1 MAGEGAIGDVARIGL
16 LDEEAIPLDEAA
28 LALAA
33 LDHPGADLARYRRQ
47 IALWTAQLLARDA
60 GHGAAQRAAV
70 LSAVLADEAGL
81 SGDSASYDDP
91 ANADLIRV
99 IDRRSGLPVT
109 LSILYV
115 ALARRVGW
123 SADPLNVPGH
133 VLVRIGKDAD
143 SVVIDPFDRGRVL
156 APRDVRELLT
166 RVLGRDARPE
176 ATHFVPLGN
185 RSTLVRLLSNQATRA
200 RQAGDVGRALELHQ
214 RMTAIAPGFTGL
226 WWERARL
233 EQLLGRV
240 NDARASLS
248 SMLETTR
255 DAALRTRIA
264 AALDALARSIN

>member
-1 MAGEGAIGDVARIGL
+1 MAGEGAIDGIARIGL
-16 LDEEAIPLDEAA
+16 LDDEAIPLDEAA

-33 LDHPGADLARYRRQ
+33 LDHPGVDLARYRRR

-60 GHGAAQRAAV
+60 GHGAAQRAAA
-70 LSAVLADEAGL
+70 LAAVLADDAGL
-81 SGDSASYDDP
+81 VGDSASYDDP
-91 ANADLIRV
+91 ANADLVRV
-99 IDRRSGLPVT
+99 IDRRRGLPVT

-115 ALARRVGW
+115 ALARRLGW

-133 VLVRIGKDAD
+133 VLVQIGKDAD
-143 SVVIDPFDRGRVL
+143 SVVIDPFDRGRTL
-156 APRDVRELLT
+156 APRDVGDLLA
-166 RVLGRDARPE
+166 RMLGRDARPE
-176 ATHFVPLGN
+176 AAHFAPLGN

-200 RQAGDVGRALELHQ
+200 RQGGDIARALELHE
-214 RMTAIAPGFTGL
+214 RMTVIAPGFTGL

-240 NDARASLS
+240 NDARVSLW

-255 DAALRTRIA
+255 DQALRARIA